1 MLTAGVYFQ
10 YEAKHRCRTKFENQ
24 SSTYSFIEESD
35 IIQSLTP
42 RRMKNNETLYDSCNL
57 VRFFYPDTV
66 ILSISYLWP
75 ISVRKLR
82 VQTFVFQY
90 DYDFIDPQLCVN
102 GTNSNSVLIDEET
115 CIEVSSNVVECE
127 NFVYETEKIQT
138 TIATENNLV
147 CKNHWIS
154 KIITFTTM
162 VGMVIG
168 PTFSGMISDKIGRIM
183 TIGEAQ
189 KC

>member
-24 SSTYSFIEESD
+24 TSTYSFIEESD

-42 RRMKNNETLYDSCNL
+42 RRIKNNETLYDSCNL
-57 VRFFYPDTV
+57 VRFF
-66 ILSISYLWP
+66 LSRHRNSA
-75 ISVRKLR
+75 RKLR

-102 GTNSNSVLIDEET
+102 GTNSNSILIDEET